1 MGQVVLTAEFT
12 PDENGMIV
20 NSAGNRTTVV
30 DEYIDDRFFLSNL
43 TDDDLSNDGSFPA
56 YDSSY
61 SYGVTVTKGKV
72 VVTIYVDY
80 DEDSPWEDEEEL

>member
-20 NSAGNRTTVV
+20 NSAGNRTEVV
-30 DEYIDDRFFLSNL
+30 DGDIDDRFFLSNL
-43 TDDDLSNDGSFPA
+43 TEDDLTAGGVFPA

-61 SYGVTVTKGKV
+61 SYDVTVTKGKV
-72 VVTIYVDY
+72 VVTIDVDY
-80 DEDSPWEDEEEL
+80 DEDSPWEE